1 MLELSSWFIIG
12 LIFVFI
18 YIYFYGELCGKKRKN
33 LNFKDLLICILVSLI
48 GTFVSIH
55 MNNFFLIIFKY
66 VLMLFMLKLIYNDK
80 IPRTTITTLC
90 IYILF
95 IICEFLFALVFIFL
109 LNIDQNFIKY
119 TIMVIIFLT
128 L

>member
-1 MLELSSWFIIG
+1 
-12 LIFVFI
+12 
-18 YIYFYGELCGKKRKN
+18 
-33 LNFKDLLICILVSLI
+33 
-48 GTFVSIH
+48 

-95 IICEFLFALVFIFL
+95 IICEFLFALVFILL

-119 TIMVIIFLT
+119 TIYGYYFSNFVIILT
-128 L
+128 SFVFMKITLIKGYFPKLKFQPHHKGVVF